1 MADSCHNKLSR
12 GRPWISCGR
21 PLSYGRVIAAH
32 LPLAAVTGIPLL
44 LAHTVPLRLFP
55 LRACSFL
62 WLTGYPCPFCGVTR
76 AFWLMAEWCFREA
89 WIFCPLGAVLYA
101 GAWMILVWNAA
112 GLLSGRVIIPASLF
126 GWVGRHRRAVG
137 LGVLL
142 IVLANWIYRLARGF
156 C

>member
-1 MADSCHNKLSR
+1 MADSCNNELSR

-21 PLSYGRVIAAH
+21 PPSYGRVIAAH
-32 LPLAAVTGIPLL
+32 LPLATITALPLL
-44 LAHTVPLRLFP
+44 LAHAVPLRLFP

-76 AFWLMAEWCFREA
+76 AFWLMAEGRFREA
-89 WIFCPLGAVLYA
+89 WIFCPLGAVVYA
-101 GAWMILVWNAA
+101 VAWVVLLWNAA
-112 GLLSGRVIIPASLF
+112 GLLSGRVVIPAALF
-126 GWVGRHRRAVG
+126 SWVGRHRRSVG

-142 IVLANWIYRLARGF
+142 INLVNWTYRLVCGF